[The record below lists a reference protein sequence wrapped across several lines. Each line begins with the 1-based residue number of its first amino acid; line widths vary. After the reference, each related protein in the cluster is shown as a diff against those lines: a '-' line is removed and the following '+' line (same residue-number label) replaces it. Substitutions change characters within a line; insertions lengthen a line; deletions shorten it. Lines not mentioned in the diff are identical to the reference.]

1 MAETS
6 PVIGQLRQNFSISS
20 TLGPS
25 SPSSPA
31 QLHPLTFDPLQGL
44 IHEMALSAVIQK
56 HTASLPSSIT
66 SSSSTHPTTY
76 VQNIVV
82 QPPLTPSP
90 STPSPDSHQHT
101 STVAPHGFIAVT
113 SSAANKGS
121 NMNTLPFLPQG
132 VSGATQIYGAVG
144 TPIALQQFAPGQEV
158 ATAVSAS
165 AGTPIVQL
173 APVGYTTAQGDNR
186 TALFPQAGVI
196 GYVHKCMPT
205 CPTHDS
211 ACTIY
216 TNCYVV
222 CLCGVWLI
230 CTMITCS
237 HNCRPMAVIVE
248 ETNSQ

>member
-66 SSSSTHPTTY
+66 SSSNTHPTTY

-121 NMNTLPFLPQG
+121 NMNALPFLPQG

-144 TPIALQQFAPGQEV
+144 TPIALQQFTPGQEV

-173 APVGYTTAQGDNR
+173 APVGYTTAQGDSR

-196 GYVHKCMPT
+196 GYVHEPIPRC
-205 CPTHDS
+205 
-211 ACTIY
+211 Y
-216 TNCYVV
+216 TRAQYALIVMLCVCICICVV
-222 CLCGVWLI
+222 FGLF
-230 CTMITCS
+230 
-237 HNCRPMAVIVE
+237 A
-248 ETNSQ
+248 Q